1 MDHKSCNISDIENY
15 YPTFDLKTT
24 GVVSKSIT
32 LLLSEFLNYIT
43 KQIKNVKN
51 SNYNLF
57 IIQRGFETI
66 IHCYKFLL
74 LYTKNIDLALY
85 HTKKAYI
92 YYVEFIGQIGYNNH
106 SFLKLNSTDATL
118 FVYKKTI
125 FEINNEYRKNYIESE
140 NENSHYSYI
149 SKNMDLYL
157 ILYKILVKKTTLEL
171 DKRIKQYNIIS
182 KECNKIIL
190 NIYNNDFGVTKNL
203 ENIKIIKYFIE
214 FLGNKF
220 EVERQFYL
228 NSINL
233 FIKKIKKNPLNKI
246 DLQKK
251 LSSLKIAQYISNMSH
266 IKLVNFIF
274 TD

>member
-1 MDHKSCNISDIENY
+1 MNHKSCNIGDIENY
-15 YPTFDLKTT
+15 YSTFDLKTT
-24 GVVSKSIT
+24 GDISKSIT

-43 KQIKNVKN
+43 KQIKNVEN

-66 IHCYKFLL
+66 IHCFKFLL

-125 FEINNEYRKNYIESE
+125 FEINSEYRKNYTESE

-157 ILYKILVKKTTLEL
+157 ILYKILVGKTTLEL
-171 DKRIKQYNIIS
+171 DKRKEQFNLIS

-190 NIYNNDFGVTKNL
+190 NIYNNNFEVKRNL
-203 ENIKIIKYFIE
+203 ENIKTIKYFIE

-220 EVERQFYL
+220 EVESPFYL

-233 FIKKIKKNPLNKI
+233 FIKKIKKNTLNKI

-251 LSSLKIAQYISNMSH
+251 LSSLKITQYISNMSH
-266 IKLVNFIF
+266 IKLCNFIF
-274 TD
+274 IN

>member
-1 MDHKSCNISDIENY
+1 MDHKSLNISDIENY

-74 LYTKNIDLALY
+74 LYTKNVDLALY

-140 NENSHYSYI
+140 NENSHFS
-149 SKNMDLYL
+149 SG
-157 ILYKILVKKTTLEL
+157 TT
-171 DKRIKQYNIIS
+171 K
-182 KECNKIIL
+182 
-190 NIYNNDFGVTKNL
+190 FG
-203 ENIKIIKYFIE
+203 
-214 FLGNKF
+214 
-220 EVERQFYL
+220 
-228 NSINL
+228 SI
-233 FIKKIKKNPLNKI
+233 F
-246 DLQKK
+246 
-251 LSSLKIAQYISNMSH
+251 
-266 IKLVNFIF
+266 NFI
-274 TD
+274 